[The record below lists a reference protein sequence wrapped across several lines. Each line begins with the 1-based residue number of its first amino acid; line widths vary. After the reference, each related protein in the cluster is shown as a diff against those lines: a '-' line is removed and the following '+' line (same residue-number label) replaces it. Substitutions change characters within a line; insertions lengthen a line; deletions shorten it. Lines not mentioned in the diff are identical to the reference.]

1 MKKEG
6 TKELHFVCA
15 LGLFRS
21 MLLISPLPHEVK
33 IFRNML
39 PLGNILWAMVI
50 LCDLVNQSLHV
61 LSRKDGNEMRS

>member
-50 LCDLVNQSLHV
+50 LSTL
-61 LSRKDGNEMRS
+61 